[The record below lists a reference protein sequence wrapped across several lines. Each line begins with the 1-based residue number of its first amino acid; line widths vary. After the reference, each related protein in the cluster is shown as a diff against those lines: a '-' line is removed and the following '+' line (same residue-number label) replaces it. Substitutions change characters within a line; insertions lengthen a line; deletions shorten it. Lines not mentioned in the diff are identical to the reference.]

1 MKVIIIEPNSMTSK
15 KTNSSKT
22 IKVNSSHSNQSS
34 IQYMSDNDFEKHVID
49 RINQFCDKNGIL

>member
-1 MKVIIIEPNSMTSK
+1 MTSK